1 MDYLNDLYELCET
14 ITREIA
20 DANEKIRSA
29 GGKISAS
36 DMDYIDKLTHSLKS
50 IKGVEA
56 MAEAESDGEYS
67 GRAYPIMG
75 GSYRGGS
82 YARGGGYRGGSYARG
97 RGGNVR
103 RDSMGRYS
111 SGYSRDGGMVDEL
124 RELMEDAPNE
134 AVKRDIEKLISKMEN
149 M

>member
-67 GRAYPIMG
+67 GRAYPMMG

-82 YARGGGYRGGSYARG
+82 YARGGSYRGGSYARG

-111 SGYSRDGGMVDEL
+111 SGYSRDGGMVEEL
-124 RELMEDAPNE
+124 RELMQDAPDE
-134 AVKRDIEKLISKMEN
+134 RTRQEFQRFIQKIESM
-149 M
+149 